1 MLKFSKKPKLTALF
15 FVTNIN
21 MADFMIA
28 QLRYKLYQGLI
39 EKIRAASDTCQ
50 KRAPNILPP
59 LIQTHSKC
67 FSSK

>member
-28 QLRYKLYQGLI
+28 QLR
-39 EKIRAASDTCQ
+39 
-50 KRAPNILPP
+50 
-59 LIQTHSKC
+59 
-67 FSSK
+67 